1 MPAGRNNLL
10 ALKLDSRE
18 SLNIPPFGFVIDYMT
33 YGGIYR
39 DVYLDIKNPIYIE
52 DIFIKTKASHFETEI
67 TLNSSDAEGY
77 SIVQP
82 VESSSSVVAQ
92 INTGV
97 PGNKILTA
105 ADAQPVH
112 PWTLEQPVL
121 YNLVTELINPKGK
134 IADKKNIRF
143 GFREVKFDETGFY
156 LNGKK

>member
-1 MPAGRNNLL
+1 M
-10 ALKLDSRE
+10 
-18 SLNIPPFGFVIDYMT
+18 
-33 YGGIYR
+33 
-39 DVYLDIKNPIYIE
+39 
-52 DIFIKTKASHFETEI
+52 
-67 TLNSSDAEGY
+67 NSSDAEGY
-77 SIVQP
+77 SIVQR

-134 IADKKNIRF
+134 IADKKM
-143 GFREVKFDETGFY
+143 
-156 LNGKK
+156 